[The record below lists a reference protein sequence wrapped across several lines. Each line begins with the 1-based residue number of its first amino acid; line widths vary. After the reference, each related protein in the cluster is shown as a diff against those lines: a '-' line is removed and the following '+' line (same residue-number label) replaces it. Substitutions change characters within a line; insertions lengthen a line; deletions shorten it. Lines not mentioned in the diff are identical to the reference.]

1 MERTWLIT
9 GCSSGLGKGIAKAVL
24 ARGDRAALTAR
35 DPAALA
41 AFTVAY
47 PGRALALPLDLS
59 HADSI
64 PGVVA
69 ETQRAFGGIDVLV
82 NNAGHGYRAAIE
94 ESQPHQVAELFAVN
108 FFGPMDL
115 IRATLPGMRER
126 GGGWICNV
134 TSIGGVR
141 GALGNGDYSAAK
153 AALERASEAL
163 AQEVAAFGIR
173 VMLVEPGAFRTGF
186 YGHRLAEPSTHL
198 AAYDPIG
205 DRYRKGPGPLPANQ
219 PGDPDRGGQRIVETL
234 LREDAPFR
242 LFLGSDAVEAARAA
256 WEAGS
261 GNSRPG
267 RGSAGS
273 PTEGRGRDHDPVR
286 QHLPGQARAAGL
298 LGGGP
303 GAGGDRRPAPGAAGE
318 CVLCL
323 FPPHPGPG
331 GALPHRCLGGR
342 SGLPGPLEPP
352 GHPALGGTE
361 SNLYHRQ
368 PGAAL

>member
-41 AFTVAY
+41 AFTAAY

-64 PGVVA
+64 PKVVA
-69 ETQRAFGGIDVLV
+69 ETQRAFGSIDVLV
-82 NNAGHGYRAAIE
+82 NNAGHGYRAAME

-115 IRATLPGMRER
+115 IRAALPGMRER

-173 VMLVEPGAFRTGF
+173 VMLVDLGAFR
-186 YGHRLAEPSTHL
+186 RDCRDMVQKLAAQYPAAQIWVGTITVGKPSQGPWYLDPATLEDRAAYNDVLRQCVAEAGPSVHLADLTPIDGATRPST
-198 AAYDPIG
+198 APTPTGRAWS
-205 DRYRKGPGPLPANQ
+205 PLPTVGTRPWQGRCLQKA
-219 PGDPDRGGQRIVETL
+219 
-234 LREDAPFR
+234 ED
-242 LFLGSDAVEAARAA
+242 S
-256 WEAGS
+256 
-261 GNSRPG
+261 PG
-267 RGSAGS
+267 RIAAGVSSQFRNQMDKRPAGTRRRAGWLFWGKGCS
-273 PTEGRGRDHDPVR
+273 PV
-286 QHLPGQARAAGL
+286 HLPCA
-298 LGGGP
+298 
-303 GAGGDRRPAPGAAGE
+303 
-318 CVLCL
+318 
-323 FPPHPGPG
+323 
-331 GALPHRCLGGR
+331 
-342 SGLPGPLEPP
+342 SG
-352 GHPALGGTE
+352 
-361 SNLYHRQ
+361 
-368 PGAAL
+368 